1 MDFSAVSQLIS
12 SVGFPI
18 AACVALFWQMN
29 KESTQHKE
37 EMDALKESLNQNTLA
52 ITKLVLFMQ
61 EKEGMKPDEE
71 AQNLV

>member
-61 EKEGMKPDEE
+61 EKEGMNPDEE
-71 AQNLV
+71 S

>member
-1 MDFSAVSQLIS
+1 MSAISQLIS

-29 KESTQHKE
+29 RESTQHKE
-37 EMDALKESLNQNTLA
+37 EMDTLKESLNKNTLA

-71 AQNLV
+71 A

>member
-29 KESTQHKE
+29 KESTQHNE

-71 AQNLV
+71 A

>member
-1 MDFSAVSQLIS
+1 MDLSTVSQMIS

-29 KESTQHKE
+29 RESTQHKE

-71 AQNLV
+71 V

>member
-18 AACVALFWQMN
+18 AACVALFWQMS

-37 EMDALKESLNQNTLA
+37 EIDALKESLNQNTLA

-71 AQNLV
+71 A

>member
-29 KESTQHKE
+29 RESTQHKE
-37 EMDALKESLNQNTLA
+37 EMNALKESLNQNTLA

-71 AQNLV
+71 A

>member
-29 KESTQHKE
+29 RESTQHKE
-37 EMDALKESLNQNTLA
+37 EMDTLKESLNKNTLA

-61 EKEGMKPDEE
+61 EKEDMKPDEE
-71 AQNLV
+71 A

>member
-1 MDFSAVSQLIS
+1 MDFSTLSQLIS

-29 KESTQHKE
+29 RESTQHKE

-71 AQNLV
+71 A